1 MAPVLRS
8 IVRLGLW
15 AAALVA
21 TLRVLAATGGGSL
34 AVPVASARDLRA
46 WVAGTPPP
54 DMAIALLRLG
64 ALGLTGYLLAVT
76 ALGVAARVLRLD
88 GLAAAVER
96 VSPRLVRRMVS
107 GGSGIGLALGV
118 VAGVAPGFEPAPGPA
133 GPAVAAAAPSADGP
147 SATLTRLP
155 AAAATMTRVATT
167 PGVPG
172 PAATPAQAGSPPGT
186 AAAEATMTRLG
197 GAPPAAATITR
208 GGPDT
213 PPGPPSPRASPAG
226 HDPASRTPA
235 RPASPTTTR
244 PAPGLPAVDPTRWVV
259 EPGDSLWA
267 IAEEV
272 TRRPDGSSSGE
283 RAVSRYWQR
292 LIAANRHDLIDPDN
306 PDLLVPGQRLV
317 VPPPQG

>member
-8 IVRLGLW
+8 TARLGLW

-76 ALGVAARVLRLD
+76 VLAVAARVLRLD

-96 VSPRLVRRMVS
+96 ISPAVVRRLVS

-118 VAGVAPGFEPAPGPA
+118 VAGVLPGFEPGSRPA
-133 GPAVAAAAPSADGP
+133 GPAVAAAAPSVDGP

-155 AAAATMTRVATT
+155 TAEATMTRLATT

-172 PAATPAQAGSPPGT
+172 PAAAPVEPEAPP
-186 AAAEATMTRLG
+186 AAAATDATMTRLG
-197 GAPPAAATITR
+197 DSSPPAATMTR
-208 GGPDT
+208 VGPDT
-213 PPGPPSPRASPAG
+213 PPGSPPGASPAE
-226 HDPASRTPA
+226 HDPASGTPA
-235 RPASPTTTR
+235 RPASPATAL
-244 PAPGLPAVDPTRWVV
+244 PAPGLPAIDPTRWVV

-272 TRRPDGSSSGE
+272 TRRPDGSSPGE

-292 LIAANRHDLIDPDN
+292 LIGANRHDLIDPDN

>member
-8 IVRLGLW
+8 TARLGLW

-64 ALGLTGYLLAVT
+64 ALGLTGYLLAITVL
-76 ALGVAARVLRLD
+76 AVAARVLRLD

-96 VSPRLVRRMVS
+96 ISPAVVRRLVS

-118 VAGVAPGFEPAPGPA
+118 VAGVLPGFEPGSRPA
-133 GPAVAAAAPSADGP
+133 GPAVAAAAPSVDGP

-155 AAAATMTRVATT
+155 TAEATMTWLATT

-172 PAATPAQAGSPPGT
+172 PAATPAEPEASP
-186 AAAEATMTRLG
+186 AAPTTEATMTRLDD
-197 GAPPAAATITR
+197 ASPPAATMTR
-208 GGPDT
+208 VGPDA
-213 PPGPPSPRASPAG
+213 PPGPPPPGASPAG
-226 HDPASRTPA
+226 HDPASRTQA
-235 RPASPTTTR
+235 RPASPATAL
-244 PAPGLPAVDPTRWVV
+244 PAPGLPAIDPTRWVV

-272 TRRPDGSSSGE
+272 TRRLDGSSPGE

-292 LIAANRHDLIDPDN
+292 LIGANRHDLIDPDN